1 MPPLI
6 NAIALAALLV
16 MATYLIY
23 EWLLLNGRTPA
34 QRRLLKT
41 GQRAEATIL
50 DVIATNNYLERK
62 TMQAVIVVLEVRP
75 EDRPAY
81 TVRIKRA
88 APIHGNSHYAPGMQ
102 LIVRFNPENPQQV
115 ALFGLDG

>member
-1 MPPLI
+1 MPPLL
-6 NAIALAALLV
+6 NLIALIALL
-16 MATYLIY
+16 ALAGYLIY
-23 EWLLLNGRTPA
+23 EWMLLNGRAPA

-50 DVIATNNYLERK
+50 DVIATNNYFERK
-62 TMQAVIVVLEVRP
+62 TMQAVILVLEVRP

-81 TVRIKRA
+81 TVRIKRS
-88 APIHGNSHYAPGMQ
+88 APVHGNSHYAAGMQ
-102 LIVRFNPENPQQV
+102 MIVRFNPANPRQI